1 MKKCIK
7 VFSYDF
13 NSISDFTKILGYA
26 RPLALKRILQDYG
39 SLEAFTKFKLKED
52 DDRLASDKLGRLI
65 AKHNGI
71 EIKHANDMVANVDQ
85 VLKAVKNLALNRFI
99 FSESVDRDIDSILKM
114 YDDPRSADEIKRAL
128 LSDI

>member
-1 MKKCIK
+1 MH
-7 VFSYDF
+7 
-13 NSISDFTKILGYA
+13 
-26 RPLALKRILQDYG
+26 G
-39 SLEAFTKFKLKED
+39 SLEDFIKLKLCVTSDAEAHD
-52 DDRLASDKLGRLI
+52 ALVRLKNSNRT
-65 AKHNGI
+65 I
-71 EIKHANDMVANVDQ
+71 ETKEDQ

>member
-1 MKKCIK
+1 MRTRLELYGYK
-7 VFSYDF
+7 FD
-13 NSISDFTKILGYA
+13 SISHLLRVLGYSK
-26 RPLALKRILQDYG
+26 PLSLNQIKNLYG
-39 SLEAFTKFKLKED
+39 DIDKLIQAKTRETD
-52 DDRLASDKLGRLI
+52 PDKVRSELGRLI
-65 AKHNGI
+65 AKYNGVPI
-71 EIKHANDMVANVDQ
+71 QTPVNQNGDQ

>member
-1 MKKCIK
+1 MRTRLELYGYK
-7 VFSYDF
+7 FD
-13 NSISDFTKILGYA
+13 SISHLLRVLGYSK
-26 RPLALKRILQDYG
+26 PLSLNQIKNLYG
-39 SLEAFTKFKLKED
+39 DIDKLIQAKTRETD
-52 DDRLASDKLGRLI
+52 PDKVKSELGRLI
-65 AKHNGI
+65 AKYNGVPI
-71 EIKHANDMVANVDQ
+71 QTPVNQNGDQ